1 MNKEIE
7 SKPLETE
14 GLGAKKFDFE
24 EFDPK
29 PLEPEDLEGMPSDL
43 GVLTKEKLKIEAPKP
58 ESPKKEKSQEEQRSA
73 LRSALTAFSLV
84 GQIGLV
90 MFASVAIG
98 LFGGMYLDRWL
109 GTGPI
114 LLIILTIVG
123 VASGFRAI
131 YLMVKKFI

>member
-7 SKPLETE
+7 PKPLDTE
-14 GLGAKKFDFE
+14 GLETKKFDFE

-29 PLEPEDLEGMPSDL
+29 PLEPEDFEGMPSDL
-43 GVLTKEKLKIEAPKP
+43 GTLTKEKLKIETPKP
-58 ESPKKEKSQEEQRSA
+58 ESPKKEKSQEEQLSA

-131 YLMVKKFI
+131 YLMIKRFL